1 MTKVQYYPKTL
12 DLIVTGHAGQA
23 EKGEDLVCAAC
34 STLAN
39 TLEAVFQIQKD
50 MHGVVVRNDLTA
62 PLFHAFIYRNEC
74 QLMAQ
79 AFVVMETIATG
90 YAALAEQFPEY
101 VEFEVI
107 TEEGEGE

>member
-1 MTKVQYYPKTL
+1 MTKVHYYPKTL
-12 DLIVTGHAGQA
+12 DLIVKGHAGQA

-39 TLEAVFQIQKD
+39 TLEAVFQVQKD
-50 MHGVVVRNDLTA
+50 MHGVVVRNEKTA
-62 PLFHAFIYRNEC
+62 QFHAFIHRNEC

-90 YAALAEQFPEY
+90 YAALAEQFPDY